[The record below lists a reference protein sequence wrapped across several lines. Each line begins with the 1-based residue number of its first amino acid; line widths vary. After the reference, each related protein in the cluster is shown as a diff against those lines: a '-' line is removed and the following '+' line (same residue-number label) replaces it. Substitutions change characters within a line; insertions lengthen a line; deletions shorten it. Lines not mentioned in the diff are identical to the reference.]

1 MNKKGVSPVI
11 ATVLLI
17 GMVIVLGLII
27 FLWMRALAQE
37 TVTKFEGENIELA
50 CDKVQFEVSRVG
62 NQVTISNFGNVP
74 VYDFSVKLITPGVFE
89 TKKAR
94 DLFPTW
100 PKYGLNQG
108 GVFSG
113 DSSELGSVSE
123 ITITP
128 ILLGKSEV
136 GSQKTF
142 TCNENRHGQEVF

>member
-1 MNKKGVSPVI
+1 MKEKGVSPVI

-50 CDKVQFEVSRVG
+50 CDKVQLEASIVGSQLTVS
-62 NQVTISNFGNVP
+62 NLANTPIYDINVR
-74 VYDFSVKLITPGVFE
+74 IETPGVFE
-89 TKKAR
+89 TKRAR
-94 DLFPTW
+94 DIFSNW

-113 DSSELGSVSE
+113 TASELNGAE
-123 ITITP
+123 IKITP
-128 ILLGKSEV
+128 ILLGKSET

-142 TCNENRHGQEVF
+142 TCNEKQHGKEVF

>member
-1 MNKKGVSPVI
+1 MKKKGVSPVI

-50 CDKVQFEVSRVG
+50 CDKVQFEASIVG
-62 NQVTISNFGNVP
+62 NQLTVSNLGNTP
-74 VYDFSVKLITPGVFE
+74 IYDLSIKIQTPGVFE
-89 TKKAR
+89 TKKAK
-94 DLFPTW
+94 DLFSEW

-113 DSSELGSVSE
+113 IASQLSGAE
-123 ITITP
+123 ITVTP
-128 ILLGKSEV
+128 ILLGKSDT

-142 TCNENRHGQEVF
+142 TCNEKRHGKEVF